1 MFTSNRRRNISLFSW
16 IFHKGNRATSLLL
29 GVALLGSAIS
39 HVHAQ
44 SIIPANSGIIG
55 IDLDGNGI
63 IDVPTGV
70 TVDAPPVLSVEEE
83 SQLTP
88 VLLNIT
94 KPANPEGLIES
105 TIVYTQST
113 LDSPPIL
120 EEQVR
125 AVEQSFT
132 RDYQDYTDLSG
143 SSLVSA
149 EEESEISL
157 AQIQQ
162 ELVAIEKSTGTKPA
176 VIYAVFYPS
185 ELNSNNSQISFFS
198 QPNDQLE
205 LILVSAT
212 GETIR
217 KRINDANRIKV
228 TEAANRLSD
237 TIFYGLPEEKYL
249 PSSQQLYQ
257 WLVEPL
263 RQDLEAMG
271 IENLVFILDS
281 GIRSLPLAAL
291 HNGEQYLIEKYSV
304 GMMPSFQLTDT
315 KYQDIR
321 NVELLA
327 MGADNFTDPEL
338 SPLPAVAT
346 ELDIISQN
354 LWDGESF
361 LNEEFTINNL
371 QQIQT
376 NRPFGI
382 LHLATHAEFL
392 PGKPANSF
400 IQFGDRKLRLNEIR
414 ELGLDNPLVQLMVL
428 SACKTAVG
436 DQDAEY
442 GFASLAYQAGVKS
455 ALGSL
460 WYVSD
465 SGTLSLMSNFYREL
479 KDAPIKAEALRQ
491 AQLSLLRGEV
501 RLKNDKLIGDDF
513 EFDVPPEI
521 AAQNLDLTHPQFWSA
536 FAIIGNPW

>member
-1 MFTSNRRRNISLFSW
+1 MFFLNRRRRSVFSW
-16 IFHKGNRATSLLL
+16 TLNSCNKATRLFLAT
-29 GVALLGSAIS
+29 ALLGSAINS
-39 HVHAQ
+39 VNAQ
-44 SIIPANSGIIG
+44 SISPANSGLIG
-55 IDLDGNGI
+55 IDLDGNGV

-70 TVDAPPVLSVEEE
+70 TLDAQPVLTGDQD
-83 SQLTP
+83 SQLAP

-94 KPANPEGLIES
+94 RPSSPDGLINS
-105 TIVYTQST
+105 TIVYTSTT
-113 LDSPPIL
+113 LDSLAIL
-120 EEQVR
+120 EERV
-125 AVEQSFT
+125 STIDKGFT
-132 RDYQDYTDLSG
+132 RDYQDYSDLSG
-143 SSLVSA
+143 TALL
-149 EEESEISL
+149 SEGETSEVSL
-157 AQIQQ
+157 AQIRQ
-162 ELVAIEKSTGTKPA
+162 ELIAIVESTGTKPA

-185 ELNSNNSQISFFS
+185 EASLSNGQISYFP
-198 QPNDQLE
+198 QPNDELE

-217 KRINDANRIKV
+217 KRIKGATRIQVTETANRF
-228 TEAANRLSD
+228 SD
-237 TIFYGLPEEKYL
+237 TIFYGLPAEDYL
-249 PSSQQLYQ
+249 PPAQQLSQ

-263 RQDLEAMG
+263 KEDLEAMG

-291 HNGEQYLIEKYSV
+291 HDGEQYLIENYSV

-321 NVELLA
+321 DVELLA

-338 SPLPAVAT
+338 SPLPAVST
-346 ELDIISQN
+346 ELDIIAQN

-361 LNEEFTINNL
+361 LNDEFTIANL

-376 NRPFGI
+376 NQPFGI

-392 PGKPANSF
+392 PGEPSNSF
-400 IQFGDRKLRLNEIR
+400 IQFGDRKLGLNEMR
-414 ELGLDNPLVQLMVL
+414 DLGLDNPLVQLIVL

-436 DQDAEY
+436 DRDAEY

-465 SGTLSLMSNFYREL
+465 SGTLSLMSKFYREL
-479 KDAPIKAEALRQ
+479 KDSPIKAEALRR

-501 RLKNDKLIGDDF
+501 RLENGKLIGADF
-513 EFDVPPEI
+513 EFEVPPEVV
-521 AAQNLDLTHPQFWSA
+521 AQGLDLTHPQFWSA

>member
-1 MFTSNRRRNISLFSW
+1 MFALNRRRNISLFSW
-16 IFHKGNRATSLLL
+16 IFHKGNRVTRLLL

-39 HVHAQ
+39 NVNAQ

-70 TVDAPPVLSVEEE
+70 TVDAPPFLSVEQE

-113 LDSPPIL
+113 LDSPTIL
-120 EEQVR
+120 EKQVS
-125 AVEQSFT
+125 AVDKSFT
-132 RDYQDYTDLSG
+132 RNYQDYTDLS
-143 SSLVSA
+143 SSALVSA

-157 AQIQQ
+157 VQIQQ
-162 ELVAIEKSTGTKPA
+162 ELIAIEKATGTKPA

-185 ELNSNNSQISFFS
+185 ELNSNNSQISFFP

-217 KRINDANRIKV
+217 RRIEDANRIQV
-228 TEAANRLSD
+228 TETANRLSD

-249 PSSQQLYQ
+249 PPSQQLYQ

-291 HNGEQYLIEKYSV
+291 HDGEQYLIEKYSV

-321 NVELLA
+321 DVELLA
-327 MGADNFTDPEL
+327 MGADNFTDPGL
-338 SPLPAVAT
+338 APLPAVST

-354 LWDGESF
+354 LWNGESF

-400 IQFGDRKLRLNEIR
+400 IQFGDRKLGLNEMR

-465 SGTLSLMSNFYREL
+465 SGTLSLMSKFYQEL
-479 KDAPIKAEALRQ
+479 KDSPIKAEALRR
-491 AQLSLLRGEV
+491 AQLSLLSGEV
-501 RLKNDKLIGDDF
+501 SLEKGKLIGDDF
-513 EFDVPPEI
+513 EFDLPPEI
-521 AAQNLDLTHPQFWSA
+521 AAQDLDLTHPQFWSA